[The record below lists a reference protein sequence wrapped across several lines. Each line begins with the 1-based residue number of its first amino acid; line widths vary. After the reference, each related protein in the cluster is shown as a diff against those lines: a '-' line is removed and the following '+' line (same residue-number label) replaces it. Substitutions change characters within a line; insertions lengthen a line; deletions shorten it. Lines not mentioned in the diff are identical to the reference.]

1 MKAERLHAPSRKGQN
16 VSEIRSTEPK
26 PIYDV
31 ISETIADIMKRANK
45 YYETATPT
53 RETAMAKPNP
63 APRIDY
69 EVSDVVQIRAGS
81 KSHIGDI
88 GVIIGARYMKLDKGG
103 DAILYTVKFSD
114 KDAADFVANNL
125 KLVRAG
131 NGVI

>member
-1 MKAERLHAPSRKGQN
+1 MDAK
-16 VSEIRSTEPK
+16 RSTEPK
-26 PIYDV
+26 PIQE
-31 ISETIADIMKRANK
+31 IIAETIAVIKERSNK

-53 RETAMAKPNP
+53 RETAMAKP
-63 APRIDY
+63 APMKKLDL
-69 EVSDVVQIRAGS
+69 ECGDLVQIRAGS

-88 GVIIGARYMKLDKGG
+88 GVIIGTRYMKLDKGG

-125 KLVRAG
+125 NLVRAG

>member
-1 MKAERLHAPSRKGQN
+1 MDAG
-16 VSEIRSTEPK
+16 RSTEPK
-26 PIYDV
+26 PIQEILSDV
-31 ISETIADIMKRANK
+31 MADIRKRANIH
-45 YYETATPT
+45 YETATPT
-53 RETAMAKPNP
+53 RETAMAKPKP
-63 APRIDY
+63 APHIDY

-125 KLVRAG
+125 NLVRAG
-131 NGVI
+131 NGKI